1 MGIKRIVSVMK
12 SGSPR
17 LRPLCILPVALAI
30 AALAACVML
39 VEQAREGEPIDG
51 HAGQSLVVGRVRF
64 MLDGV
69 EFFPWRVRLPIEEE
83 RHLWLLRFD
92 SVAASFELWPE
103 ADGTLAI
110 WLAPG
115 DYALMGSERRPKGP
129 GFPGTPLALLRVRPD
144 QRIAYAGDLIA
155 STTTAPEGFSVG
167 RSMGD
172 VRLELEPVERVQ
184 EVLEQRRGALPVA
197 PVVTP
202 WCVGDD
208 VRALRNEAFATRGRQ
223 LLDVGCPTPR

>member
-1 MGIKRIVSVMK
+1 MQSR
-12 SGSPR
+12 SPR
-17 LRPLCILPVALAI
+17 PRPLWILPLALVI
-30 AALAACVML
+30 AGLAACVML
-39 VEQAREGEPIDG
+39 VEQAREGERIDG

-64 MLDGV
+64 MHDGV
-69 EFFPWRVRLPIEEE
+69 EFFPWRVRLPVEEE
-83 RHLWLLRFD
+83 RHLWLLRLD
-92 SVAASFELWPE
+92 SAAASFELWPE
-103 ADGTLAI
+103 PDGTLAI

-144 QRIAYAGDLIA
+144 QRIVYAGDLVS
-155 STTTAPEGFSVG
+155 STRTAPEGFSAG

-172 VRLELEPVERVQ
+172 VRLELEPVERVR
-184 EVLEQRRGALPVA
+184 EILEQRHGALPVA

-208 VRALRNEAFATRGRQ
+208 VRTLRNEAFATRGRQ
-223 LLDVGCPTPR
+223 LLDEGCPTPR